1 MSEKP
6 EYCMLESTLFNPTP
20 QLKAWRDDAE
30 VFGIPF
36 QVQKGLI
43 FLVAFGMRASYQA
56 ESLEDW
62 LDFTRKLS
70 KKIRKKQPHIRIED
84 GGDFHDNN
92 FSPLLTEFAD
102 RLVGNGFSP
111 RVISDPSG
119 NGTFSVWDRED
130 KGDQLPKCLRHGI
143 PPSPLL
149 PMADMDE
156 VVTSLCNQIGVNI
169 HMNLEGAYLAGF
181 LYFDSQYYY
190 DTECTY
196 QLASLIAGMLPP
208 KYSWFRHCLNFPADQ
223 MRAGNPMQKV
233 LDCFFGPMA
242 HEMPYLYR
250 LVTYLSDQL
259 HYEAA
264 GKKRQHVWD
273 ATLQEFTF
281 IVISQRNWFDHEEEP
296 ARSSI
301 IELRT
306 SILETG
312 FESTPA
318 CASHQEAM
326 VTVAERISG
335 RWGYRIFDT
344 EESLTPSDIWIRRA
358 CILYLTTIYSVI
370 DTSWN
375 DF

>member
-1 MSEKP
+1 MSNKP
-6 EYCMLESTLFNPTP
+6 EHSILESTLFNPTP
-20 QLKAWRDDAE
+20 QMKAWRDDAE
-30 VFGIPF
+30 EFGIPF
-36 QVQKGLI
+36 QVQKGLM
-43 FLVAFGMRASYQA
+43 FLIAFGMRASYQA
-56 ESLEDW
+56 ESIEDW

-70 KKIRKKQPHIRIED
+70 KKIRKKQPHIRTED
-84 GGDFHDNN
+84 GGNFYDEN

-102 RLVGNGFSP
+102 RLVGNEFSP
-111 RVISDPSG
+111 RVIPYPSG
-119 NGTFSVWDRED
+119 NGSFSVWDREN
-130 KGDQLPKCLRHGI
+130 KGDQLPECLRHGI

-156 VVTSLCNQIGVNI
+156 VVTSLCDQIGDGI

-190 DTECTY
+190 DRACTY
-196 QLASLIAGMLPP
+196 QIASLIAGMLPP
-208 KYSWFRHCLNFPADQ
+208 KYSWFRHGLNFSASQ

-233 LDCFFGPMA
+233 LDCFLGPIA

-281 IVISQRNWFDHEEEP
+281 IVISQRNWFNHEEEP

-301 IELRT
+301 IELRK
-306 SILETG
+306 SILDTG
-312 FESTPA
+312 FESPPA
-318 CASHQEAM
+318 CSSHQEAM
-326 VTVAERISG
+326 ATVAERISG